1 MGHAATHRRAC
12 ASWRISSP
20 GAVQLGFCSKPHS
33 AFSLAVF
40 SVFWAASRFT
50 FLLKGNKSKGHL
62 VLLIP
67 LPDILPKKE
76 INTFL
81 RILSWIYLGN
91 KSSVSSLQSW
101 VSSVHWCCN
110 PTAPASQGNRVRS
123 QGPQYAAALLAYG
136 VWLQLS
142 GLQFAG

>member
-1 MGHAATHRRAC
+1 MLPHIGALVPHG
-12 ASWRISSP
+12 ISSS
-20 GAVQLGFCSKPHS
+20 GAVQPGFRSKPHS

-40 SVFWAASRFT
+40 SVYWAASRFT

-76 INTFL
+76 INAFL
-81 RILSWIYLGN
+81 RILSWIYSGN
-91 KSSVSSLQSW
+91 KSSISSLQSW

-110 PTAPASQGNRVRS
+110 PSAPASQGNRVRS